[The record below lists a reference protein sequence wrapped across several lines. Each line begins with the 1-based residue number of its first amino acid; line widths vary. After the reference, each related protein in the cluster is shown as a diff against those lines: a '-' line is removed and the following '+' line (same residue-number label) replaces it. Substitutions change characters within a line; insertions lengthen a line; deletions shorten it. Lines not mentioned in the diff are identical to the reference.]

1 MEVTTTTTFRERG
14 LRWAASGAL
23 LAPAALLLG
32 VMVAAP
38 LITLLWYTFTPDTV
52 AGTGGSLTFD
62 NLGEIAGSPVYFRLL
77 RKTLLTGVIAAALT
91 VALCWPAAWALSR
104 MAPRRRN
111 LVLTLIIVPYLTS
124 FLLLIY
130 SIFVLLGSGG
140 PIVAALDALGLASK
154 DTTLLY
160 RQSATVVAL
169 VYESLPIALF
179 VLYSTSEQIETSLL
193 TAASS
198 LGASPWARFREV
210 VLPLSAPGLFTAFI
224 LVFVPICGAFVEPQV
239 LGGPNGSLLG
249 NTISDQLTTIN
260 APHFAASLSMLLLL
274 GIFAVVAALYGLQAL
289 ARLVVRPD
297 TGGRS

>member
-1 MEVTTTTTFRERG
+1 MGTTTTMGGRA
-14 LRWAASGAL
+14 LRWAGSGVL
-23 LAPAALLLG
+23 VAPAALLLG

-38 LITLLWYTFTPDTV
+38 LATLLWYTFTPDTV
-52 AGTGGSLTFD
+52 TGTGGSLTFE
-62 NLGEIAGSPVYFRLL
+62 NLGDIADTSLYVRLL
-77 RKTLLTGVIAAALT
+77 AKTLLTAAIAAALT
-91 VALCWPAAWALSR
+91 VALCWPAAWTLSR
-104 MAPRRRN
+104 MAARRRN
-111 LVLTLIIVPYLTS
+111 LILTLIIVPYLTS

-140 PIVAALDALGLASK
+140 PIVVALSALGLVSEEA
-154 DTTLLY
+154 TLLY

-198 LGASPWARFREV
+198 LGASPWERFRTV
-210 VLPLSAPGLFTAFI
+210 VLPLSATGLFTAFV
-224 LVFVPICGAFVEPQV
+224 LVFVPLCGAFVEPQV

-249 NTISDQLTTIN
+249 NTISDQLTSIN

-274 GIFAVVAALYGLQAL
+274 GIFAVVAALHGLQAG
-289 ARLVVRPD
+289 ARALLGARA
-297 TGGRS
+297 

>member
-1 MEVTTTTTFRERG
+1 MGMAVQGRA
-14 LRWAASGAL
+14 LRWAASGGL
-23 LAPAALLLG
+23 VAPAALLLG

-52 AGTGGSLTFD
+52 SGTGGSLTLE
-62 NLGEIAGSPVYFRLL
+62 NLGDIADTSLYVRLL
-77 RKTLLTGVIAAALT
+77 AKTLITAGIAAAVT
-91 VALCWPAAWALSR
+91 VLLCWPAAWTLSR
-104 MAPRRRN
+104 MSPRRRN

-130 SIFVLLGSGG
+130 SIFVLLGEGG
-140 PIVAALDALGLASK
+140 PIVAALEALGLAGEGTS
-154 DTTLLY
+154 LLY

-198 LGASPWARFREV
+198 LGASPWDRFRHI
-210 VLPLSAPGLFTAFI
+210 VLPLSAAGLTTAFV

-249 NTISDQLTTIN
+249 NTINDQLTTIN

-274 GIFAVVAALYGLQAL
+274 GIFAVVGALYGLQAG
-289 ARLVVRPD
+289 ARALVRAD
-297 TGGRS
+297 ARR